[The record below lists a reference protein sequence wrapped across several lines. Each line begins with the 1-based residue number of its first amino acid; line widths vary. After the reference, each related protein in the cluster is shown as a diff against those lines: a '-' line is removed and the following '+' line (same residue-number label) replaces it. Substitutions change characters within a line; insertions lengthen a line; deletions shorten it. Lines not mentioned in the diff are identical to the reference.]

1 MDFSLF
7 KHHEASSK
15 SKRQQR
21 KDEINVWIVGI
32 ILVMCSTL
40 AVVYFMPR
48 SSSFNYEYQVNEP
61 WRYGALFA
69 SQKFNIQMSDS
80 AIQAKQDSV
89 RRSFQPYFNL
99 NSSILPAM
107 RARLLDMKIRK
118 DDGTLVKALTDKEMR
133 PYVLHVAQLLDTVYM
148 RGLISPMIADS
159 LRSQGVDAVRFISGN
174 VATSQSFARVFSTHS
189 AYQYIMHQDPV
200 HYKTGMLTRLNINTV
215 LEENAIYDAEK
226 SQEEC
231 DALVG
236 SLSVG
241 IGFVKANEKIVDR
254 GEVVTPDVYLK
265 LKSYEAVVK
274 EQNTENAKLPYIVF
288 GQVVFVL
295 FVMTALCSY
304 LALFRHDY
312 LEHPRCSILLYAL
325 ISAFSII
332 ASLQMQHHF
341 YHIFVLPCCMVPII
355 IRVFLDSRT
364 AFIFHCGMV
373 LLISFVLNYP
383 YEFVI
388 LQVVAGMVA
397 IQNLRE
403 LSQRSQI
410 IRTAVVLTLT
420 YAIVYMAYN
429 LTLGVAVEEID
440 RSVFVYFLVNGV
452 FLLFSYPLLWIFERS
467 FGFISDVTLVEL
479 SNINNPLLQR
489 MTEVA
494 PGTFQHSMQVA
505 NLASEVAKKIKARVQ
520 LVRTGALYHDIGKM
534 ERPVFF
540 TENQSGA
547 NPHKHLTAMKSA
559 EVIIR
564 HVTRGVEL
572 AGQYNLPE
580 VIKRFILT
588 HHGRGKVKYFYNTYC
603 NEHPGE
609 KVDESLF
616 TYPGPNPTTKE
627 EAILMMCDSVEAAS
641 RSLPE
646 YTEESISNLVD
657 RIVDSQVADG
667 FFIDCDVTFRDI
679 AQAKAV
685 LKERLKNV
693 YHTRI
698 SYPELQQGQNE
709 KSPEGKA
716 EVAAVEAAE
725 ESLKEENKDK
735 NGGEA

>member
-7 KHHEASSK
+7 KHQSASSK

-21 KDEINVWIVGI
+21 KDEMNVWIVGI
-32 ILVMCSTL
+32 MLVICSTI
-40 AVVYFMPR
+40 AVAYFMPR
-48 SSSFNYEYQVNEP
+48 SSSFNYEYQVGEP
-61 WRYGALFA
+61 WRYGALIS

-89 RRSFQPYFNL
+89 RRAFQPYFNL
-99 NSSILPAM
+99 NVSILPAM
-107 RARLLDMKIRK
+107 KARLLDMKVRTEE
-118 DDGTLVKALTDKEMR
+118 GTLVKALSDKEMR
-133 PYVLHVAQLLDTVYM
+133 PYVLHVAQLLDTVYS
-148 RGLISPMIADS
+148 RGLMSPIIADS
-159 LRSQGVDAVRFISGN
+159 LRGEGVQAIRLISGN
-174 VATSQSFARVFSTHS
+174 VATSQPFARVFSTHS

-200 HYKTGMLTRLNINTV
+200 RYKENLLTRLNINTV

-226 SQEEC
+226 SEEEC
-231 DALVG
+231 NAQVG

-241 IGFVKANEKIVDR
+241 IGFVRANEKIVDR

-265 LKSYEAVVK
+265 LKSYEEVVK
-274 EQNTENAKLPYIVF
+274 EQNTENAKLPYILF
-288 GQVVFVL
+288 GQVVIVL
-295 FVMTALCSY
+295 IVMTALCSY

-325 ISAFSII
+325 ITTFSIL
-332 ASLQMQHHF
+332 ASLMMQHHF

-388 LQVVAGMVA
+388 LQIIAGMVA

-410 IRTAVVLTLT
+410 IRTALVLTCT
-420 YAIVYMAYN
+420 YIIIYVAYN
-429 LTLGVAVEEID
+429 LTLGVSVQELD
-440 RSVFVYFLVNGV
+440 RGIIIYLVVNGV

-547 NPHKHLTAMKSA
+547 NPHKHLSAMKSA

-572 AGQYNLPE
+572 ANQYNLPE
-580 VIKRFILT
+580 VIKRFIIT
-588 HHGRGKVKYFYNTYC
+588 HHGCGKVKYFYNAYC
-603 NEHPGE
+603 NEHPDE

-616 TYPGPNPTTKE
+616 SYPGPNPATKE

-657 RIVDSQVADG
+657 RIIDSQVADG
-667 FFIDCDVTFRDI
+667 FFLDCDVTFRDI
-679 AQAKAV
+679 AQAKMV

-698 SYPELQQGQNE
+698 SYPELQQAQTSE
-709 KSPEGKA
+709 TPEAKA
-716 EVAAVEAAE
+716 EVTALEVAE
-725 ESLKEENKDK
+725 ESIKAGNKAK
-735 NGGEA
+735 NTDSE